1 MVGRDYRFTY
11 GLGVDCVC
19 LATLHVGLHIGRW
32 NQSDVMAE
40 GSDLACPEVRTA
52 AGFKA
57 DNTARQSAKEPKHL
71 GAAKLSFYRNL
82 AIRRHSV
89 NLENLFGDIEP
100 DCRSFNHGTTSSSVV
115 QPETTGPLAHDA
127 AGAGSFHNIKS
138 AVE

>member
-1 MVGRDYRFTY
+1 
-11 GLGVDCVC
+11 
-19 LATLHVGLHIGRW
+19 
-32 NQSDVMAE
+32 MAE

-57 DNTARQSAKEPKHL
+57 DNTARQSAKKPKNL
-71 GAAKLSFYRNL
+71 GAAKLSFDRNV

-100 DCRSFNHGTTSSSVV
+100 DCRSFNHGTTSSSVGLAK
-115 QPETTGPLAHDA
+115 TTGPLAHDA

-138 AVE
+138 LAQITCAMIQGGKRSLQSAAPKSPQHWELIP